1 MNELSSIPATN
12 AEKNMRSEILEV
24 TAQLFRK
31 KGFTGTSMQ
40 DIAKEVGILKGSIYY
55 YFNSKNEIF
64 REVLNNGINPVIKKA
79 ELVVAEK
86 ITPKEKLRKLIHY
99 HMDYI
104 MDHNFSL
111 VIFFQEREKL
121 PATQM
126 EKYLEKR
133 DRYENFFREVFKEGI
148 EQGEFPEV
156 NVPLTVFAIL
166 GMCNWIIQW
175 YNPKGAQSAEE
186 IKKHMEH
193 LIFDRMLSLEI
204 KAAMRK

>member
-1 MNELSSIPATN
+1 MNDSSGNSATN
-12 AEKNMRSEILEV
+12 PEKNMRNEILEV

-40 DIAKEVGILKGSIYY
+40 DIANEVGILKGSIYY

-64 REVLNNGINPVIKKA
+64 QEVLDNGINPALKKA
-79 ELVVAEK
+79 EMIVAEK
-86 ITPKEKLRKLIHY
+86 LTPKEKFRKLIHY

-121 PATQM
+121 PATEM

-148 EQGEFPEV
+148 EQGEFPEL

-166 GMCNWIIQW
+166 GMCTWIIQW
-175 YNPKGAQSAEE
+175 DNPKGALSAEE
-186 IKKHMEH
+186 IKAHMEH
-193 LIFDRMLSLEI
+193 LIFDRMLSL
-204 KAAMRK
+204 K